1 MNWPREEIPDA
12 DALFMRV
19 HRCFLQYGEIIP
31 GVFKDHGDRNGKG
44 GMSTDWEKY
53 STPVATRNRARR
65 PEDNGVISFNAGQ
78 VRAISG
84 LTVNHS
90 PDLESC
96 NRAHTDIRG
105 EKTPEVR
112 LKLQR
117 IFKLIISIPIGTPH

>member
-12 DALFMRV
+12 DALFLRV

-78 VRAISG
+78 TIVLTASNTMVCSNARSFPQRKNSCVYSVRSHPG
-84 LTVNHS
+84 
-90 PDLESC
+90 
-96 NRAHTDIRG
+96 
-105 EKTPEVR
+105 
-112 LKLQR
+112 
-117 IFKLIISIPIGTPH
+117 